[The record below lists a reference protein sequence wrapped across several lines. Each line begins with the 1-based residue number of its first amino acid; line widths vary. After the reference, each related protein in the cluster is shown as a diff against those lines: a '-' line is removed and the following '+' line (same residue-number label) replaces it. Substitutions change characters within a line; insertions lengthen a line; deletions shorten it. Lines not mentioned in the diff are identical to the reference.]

1 VFVAVVNETYTVE
14 AAVVRLMPF
23 FAETEADAALLADE
37 LRKLRTLTE
46 IREERRLEHNTD
58 RILRE
63 LAAQDQPH
71 ARPLFAV
78 IPALRQS
85 LCP

>member
-63 LAAQDQPH
+63 LETGI
-71 ARPLFAV
+71 V
-78 IPALRQS
+78 NT
-85 LCP
+85 